1 MQPVKHPYTNDKP
14 RLVEDYNHGGIWTF
28 SVERV
33 AKYRRGNS
41 YNVHEFFATVR
52 PVYDNSGFLPHRTGV
67 IVSRNDF
74 GDVMHFTDFHAA
86 KRHVQALF
94 ALEFAAG

>member
-1 MQPVKHPYTNDKP
+1 MASVKHPYTNDRP
-14 RLVEDYNHGGIWTF
+14 VLVEDYNHGGVWTF

-33 AKYRRGNS
+33 AKYRRGGA
-41 YNVHEFFATVR
+41 YTTREFFATVR
-52 PVYDNSGFLPHRTGV
+52 PAHDTGGFLGHCQGV
-67 IVSRNDF
+67 LVARNDF
-74 GDVMHFTDFHAA
+74 GDVMHFTDFDTA